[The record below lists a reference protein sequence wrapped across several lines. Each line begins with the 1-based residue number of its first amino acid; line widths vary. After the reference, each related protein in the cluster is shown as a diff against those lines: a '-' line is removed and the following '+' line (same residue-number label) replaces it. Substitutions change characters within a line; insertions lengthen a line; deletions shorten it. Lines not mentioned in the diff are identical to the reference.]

1 MLRLSG
7 LTEMPSPGAPS
18 MPQFP
23 AEESFLELLA
33 DTLET
38 LDAPA
43 RGQFLQRYFRTTTQL
58 ELTEAQSLLYWDQ
71 TIARRRELSKT
82 LARPVSL
89 KTALM
94 DVLASANQYRVP
106 ILMEYEELKKL
117 QMDAATDPLTGL
129 YNRRLFTEYFEKE
142 LNRARRHSQQVALV
156 IMDLHRFKEVND
168 RHGHPQGDEVLRLTA
183 ATLRKS
189 LRTSDYAFRIG
200 GDEFALLLPQTD
212 VEQATG
218 LGRRIRAAFE
228 EAMQSLNLGVSVSL
242 DHGVAV
248 YPQDGEQGDVVIRVA
263 DERLYRLKHM
273 NHRQAE
279 APQPPH
285 EQRGPSLVKPV
296 PAPAPAT
303 PKPAPSVQSQ
313 EAVQNHAEKQ
323 TNGAAVAAN
332 GPSSTPSQKSKTPVP
347 PITPAPAPPRPGPE
361 HRRAERVSM
370 AGTRAYAVLGE
381 SGRKTARVIDL
392 GFGGVG
398 LQVDSPEELPET
410 FSAVLHV
417 PILPPVR
424 VTLRR
429 VYLQKTSTGSARI
442 GCAFVS

>member
-1 MLRLSG
+1 
-7 LTEMPSPGAPS
+7 

-43 RGQFLQRYFRTTTQL
+43 RGQFLQRYFRTVTQL
-58 ELTEAQSLLYWDQ
+58 ELSEAQCLQYWDQ

-82 LARPVSL
+82 LARPISL

-106 ILMEYEELKKL
+106 ILMEYDELKKL
-117 QMDAATDPLTGL
+117 QMDAATDSLTGL

-142 LNRARRHSQQVALV
+142 LNRARRHSQQVAL
-156 IMDLHRFKEVND
+156 IILDLHRFKEVND

-212 VEQATG
+212 VEQATR

-228 EAMQSLNLGVSVSL
+228 EALPSLNLSVSVTL

-273 NHRQAE
+273 NHRHAE
-279 APQPPH
+279 AQQPPT
-285 EQRGPSLVKPV
+285 EPRGPALVKPG
-296 PAPAPAT
+296 PAPAAPTQKPPSAVPPREPVQT
-303 PKPAPSVQSQ
+303 ETQPKSSTA
-313 EAVQNHAEKQ
+313 
-323 TNGAAVAAN
+323 GAN
-332 GPSSTPSQKSKTPVP
+332 GPSYAAPQKSKTQVPPPVP
-347 PITPAPAPPRPGPE
+347 SPAPSRPDLE

-381 SGRKTARVIDL
+381 HGHKTARVVDL

-398 LQVDSPEELPET
+398 LQVDDPDELPET

-429 VYLQKTSTGSARI
+429 VYLHKSAAGPARM
-442 GCAFVS
+442 GCSFIS